1 MYSNKR
7 PPVKSKSHKKSSF
20 LRSTGL
26 LYAAILILLLV
37 VSYFL
42 FFQKSYKEPQWVKEG
57 EVTFISATTREVIS
71 RIDVEVASTH
81 AERMKG
87 LMYRSSMDYDKGML
101 FLFEKEEVQSFWMK
115 NTILPLDIIFID
127 SRGVINTIYTNTTPY
142 SEKSLPSK
150 KPSRYVVE
158 VNAGYCKNH
167 GIKEGDLIEYKI
179 DVK

>member
-1 MYSNKR
+1 LSGKKK
-7 PPVKSKSHKKSSF
+7 PSIKSKSNLTSSF
-20 LRSTGL
+20 IRNRRFLHATL
-26 LYAAILILLLV
+26 LILLLIIA
-37 VSYFL
+37 YFV
-42 FFQKSYKEPQWVKEG
+42 FFHRSANEPQWVKEG
-57 EVTFISATTREVIS
+57 EVIFINAATREVIS

-158 VNAGYCKNH
+158 VNGGYCKNH